1 VDIVNQI
8 SGWLPLLGMHHCL
21 VFLADVTENDGL
33 YMFIPSADQTTFQ
46 HGLLE
51 NP

>member
-1 VDIVNQI
+1 MI
-8 SGWLPLLGMHHCL
+8 SDELERADC
-21 VFLADVTENDGL
+21 DVTENDGL
-33 YMFIPSADQTTFQ
+33 YMFIPSANQTTFQ